1 MAVFDYRASDRSGGL
16 TEGVESAA
24 DLQSAARALRA
35 RGLTPIVLKPSA
47 GGSAMPQRAAGK
59 GEGKTA
65 PRAGL
70 TLPGFGSRA
79 EHSSAEQVLR
89 FTSELGI
96 LLQAGLPVQFD
107 GYKHVELDLS
117 FVQLFSQVSVG
128 YIQFLSDSVFIK
140 VCGTFVTLFPVSPKS
155 LSAI

>member
-1 MAVFDYRASDRSGGL
+1 MAVFDYRASNRSGAL
-16 TEGVESAA
+16 TEGVESAV

-47 GGSAMPQRAAGK
+47 GGTAMPQPVGGK

-96 LLQAGLPVQFD
+96 LLQRVC
-107 GYKHVELDLS
+107 LS
-117 FVQLFSQVSVG
+117 
-128 YIQFLSDSVFIK
+128 I
-140 VCGTFVTLFPVSPKS
+140 
-155 LSAI
+155 AR